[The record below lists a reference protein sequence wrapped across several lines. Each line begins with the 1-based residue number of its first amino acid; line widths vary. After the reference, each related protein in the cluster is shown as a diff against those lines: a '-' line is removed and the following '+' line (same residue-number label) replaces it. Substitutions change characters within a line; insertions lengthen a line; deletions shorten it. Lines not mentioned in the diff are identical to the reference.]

1 MATHSG
7 SPTKSFWPTLLL
19 AGLLAGSIDL
29 IFAIVYY
36 GKSGATAQG
45 VMQSI
50 AGGLMGRDAA
60 RQGGVQTAMLGV
72 ALHYLIAFIWAAI
85 YFAAS
90 RRLPVLIRYAIPC
103 GLVFG
108 ALVYFFMNGVVL
120 PLSALHAK
128 PWPIRLNWWVIAVH
142 VFGVGLPIALIA
154 RGRGR
159 SLSTLSGSS

>member
-1 MATHSG
+1 MATNPAS
-7 SPTKSFWPTLLL
+7 SSKSFWSALLL

-36 GKSGATAQG
+36 GKTGATAQG
-45 VMQSI
+45 IMQSI
-50 AGGLMGRDAA
+50 AGGLLGRDAA
-60 RQGGVQTAMLGV
+60 RQGGVETAALGV
-72 ALHYLIAFIWAAI
+72 TLHYLIAFIWAAI

-90 RRLPVLIRYAIPC
+90 RRLPILVSQTVLC

-108 ALVYFFMNGVVL
+108 AIIYFFMNGVVL

-142 VFGVGLPIALIA
+142 IFGVGLPIALVA
-154 RGRGR
+154 KSRLRAG
-159 SLSTLSGSS
+159 